1 MAALSLEQAE
11 ALAARIRALE
21 RLVSVLRHDIR
32 GALSSARLVTDRLRQ
47 NPDPGVQRSA
57 DVIERAI
64 QRVLDLLTESQ
75 KSVPPQG
82 GGQQRS

>member
-1 MAALSLEQAE
+1 MAELSYEE
-11 ALAARIRALE
+11 AQTLTARIEALE

-32 GALSSARLVTDRLRQ
+32 GALSPARLVTDRLRH

-64 QRVLDLLTESQ
+64 QRVLDALVESQ
-75 KSVPPQG
+75 RAVPPRG
-82 GGQQRS
+82 SQQRG